1 MGTRDRRGANSPV
14 RPVVTSAPAGL
25 EDVQDEVVSGMIPAG
40 TRIVVVPT
48 LVVDRDTHFRWIA
61 VIHILAALVVFLAP
75 VISSKIVAVGLNYK
89 DHAAEMNKAL
99 PAEPLIFLK
108 PSTAIIGPGDSIV
121 IPRQAG
127 RIDYEAEV
135 GVVIGRVARN
145 VPADKAHEYVLGLTC
160 VNDVTDRDLQ
170 RRDVQYTRAKGFDT
184 FAPIGPCVAPVG
196 LDIPLGVE
204 SRVNG
209 ELRQNSST
217 SELIFSIRELIQFV
231 TAVMTLLPGDI
242 ISTGTPPGVGAIAPG
257 DRVVV
262 AVEGVGELSNDVIR
276 SGDSS
281 AGADNEL

>member
-1 MGTRDRRGANSPV
+1 MKNIYRIEHNGQTCHALYQGDKWFSLKGELYGGFGVGER
-14 RPVVTSAPAGL
+14 L
-25 EDVQDEVVSGMIPAG
+25 ELVKP
-40 TRIVVVPT
+40 RI
-48 LVVDRDTHFRWIA
+48 
-61 VIHILAALVVFLAP
+61 LAP